1 MKLFSDVKWPESRE
15 WSKIVENSVEKS
27 KILDHS
33 LDSGHFTS
41 ENNLEILD
49 SCQLFDLRILESIY
63 IKKKIP
69 SLNDHASSV
78 ELAILKWK
86 FIM

>member
-1 MKLFSDVKWPESRE
+1 ML
-15 WSKIVENSVEKS
+15 NSVEKS

-41 ENNLEILD
+41 ENNLKILD
-49 SCQLFDLRILESIY
+49 YCQTFDLRILESIY
-63 IKKKIP
+63 THKVKL

-78 ELAILKWK
+78 ELGILEGL
-86 FIM
+86 FYYVIL